1 MKAGSGYILCAFLFL
16 LCGCQKELKNDNSTG
31 KSFTVHI
38 VFQPVVKGQP
48 LAFNQPYTN
57 AFGEDYTITALRFY
71 VSDLSLKNNN
81 TGVPVPGE
89 VKYRLADAAIGNT
102 LSFSVSTDQNAF
114 NGLSFQIGVDSIDN
128 ISGAQSGDLDPGKGM
143 FWTWNSGY
151 IMAKLEG
158 ASSYSVVPDGNFT
171 YHIGGFSGENKTM
184 RSISLSTPQSQQITL
199 KDNRITTIL
208 VNADIDKWFQGIHAL
223 SIASNA
229 FVHSPGS
236 LANLY
241 ADNYAAMFSIA
252 SITEE

>member
-16 LCGCQKELKNDNSTG
+16 LCGCQKELKNDNSTA
-31 KSFTVHI
+31 KSYTIHI
-38 VFQPVVKGQP
+38 VFQPVVQGQP
-48 LAFNQPYTN
+48 LVFHQPYTN
-57 AFGEDYTITALRFY
+57 AFGEDYTVTAFRFY
-71 VSDLSLKNNN
+71 VSALSLKNNN
-81 TGVPVPGE
+81 AGLPAAGE
-89 VKYRLADAAIGNT
+89 VKYRLADAAIANT
-102 LSFSVSTDQNAF
+102 LSFTLSTDQNTF
-114 NGLSFQIGVDSIDN
+114 NGLSFQLGVDSIDN
-128 ISGAQSGDLDPGKGM
+128 VSGAQSGDLDPAKGM

-158 ASSYSVVPDGNFT
+158 ASSYSVVPNGNFT

-184 RSISLSTPQSQQITL
+184 RSILLSTPQNQQVTL
-199 KDNRITTIL
+199 KDNRIIIIL
-208 VNADIDKWFQGIHAL
+208 INADIDKWFHGAHAL

-236 LANLY
+236 LAKLY

>member
-16 LCGCQKELKNDNSTG
+16 LCSCRKELKNDDNTG
-31 KSFTVHI
+31 KSYIIHI
-38 VFQPVVKGQP
+38 IFQPVVKGQP
-48 LAFNQPYTN
+48 LILHQPYTN
-57 AFGEDYTITALRFY
+57 AFGEDYTVTAFRFY
-71 VSDLSLKNNN
+71 MSALSLKNNN
-81 TGVPVPGE
+81 TSLPVTGE

-102 LSFSVSTDQNAF
+102 LSFTGTTDQNTF
-114 NGLSFQIGVDSIDN
+114 NGISFQLGVDSSDN
-128 ISGAQSGDLDPGKGM
+128 VSGAQSGDLDPAKGM

-158 ASSYSVVPDGNFT
+158 GSSFSTVPDGNFT

-184 RSISLSTPQSQQITL
+184 RSISLFTPQGQQITL
-199 KDNRITTIL
+199 KDSRITTVF
-208 VNADIDKWFQGIHAL
+208 VNADIDKWFQGAHAL

-236 LANLY
+236 LAKSY
-241 ADNYAAMFSIA
+241 ADNYAGMFSIA

>member
-1 MKAGSGYILCAFLFL
+1 M
-16 LCGCQKELKNDNSTG
+16 
-31 KSFTVHI
+31 
-38 VFQPVVKGQP
+38 
-48 LAFNQPYTN
+48 
-57 AFGEDYTITALRFY
+57 
-71 VSDLSLKNNN
+71 
-81 TGVPVPGE
+81 
-89 VKYRLADAAIGNT
+89 
-102 LSFSVSTDQNAF
+102 
-114 NGLSFQIGVDSIDN
+114 DSIDN

-208 VNADIDKWFQGIHAL
+208 VNADIDKWFQGTHAL